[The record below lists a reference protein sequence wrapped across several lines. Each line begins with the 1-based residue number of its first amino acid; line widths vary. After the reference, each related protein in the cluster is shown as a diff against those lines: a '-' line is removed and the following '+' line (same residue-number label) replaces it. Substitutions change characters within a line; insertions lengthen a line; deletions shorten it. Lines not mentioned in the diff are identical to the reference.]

1 MAELFAAF
9 GDGHPAAG
17 TVTPVE
23 GDVGL
28 DALLAGCASAAD
40 DDELFGVGVA
50 GGVGHGISPVMVHLF
65 SGVGR
70 GGFGLRL
77 GAFFGR
83 AGVGSADGLVDA
95 EAGAGP
101 EFVFAVPDSPD
112 LSFGELLFH
121 FSLSVSG
128 LLMDMILGW
137 GHKPRLSLVSFQCH
151 LGRLESR

>member
-1 MAELFAAF
+1 MAPVKRLFLRDSDVAAE
-9 GDGHPAAG
+9 GLAPI
-17 TVTPVE
+17 E
-23 GDVGL
+23 GDVGF

-50 GGVGHGISPVMVHLF
+50 GGVGHGISPVIVRLF

-70 GGFGLRL
+70 GEFGLQL

-83 AGVGSADGLVDA
+83 AGVGSAGGLVDA

-101 EFVFAVPDSPD
+101 EFVFAVPDGPD

-121 FSLSVSG
+121 FFSLRKWFT
-128 LLMDMILGW
+128 D
-137 GHKPRLSLVSFQCH
+137 GHDTRM
-151 LGRLESR
+151 GA

>member
-28 DALLAGCASAAD
+28 DALFAGCASAAD
-40 DDELFGVGVA
+40 DDELFGVGMA
-50 GGVGHGISPVMVHLF
+50 GGVGHGISPVV
-65 SGVGR
+65 
-70 GGFGLRL
+70 
-77 GAFFGR
+77 
-83 AGVGSADGLVDA
+83 
-95 EAGAGP
+95 
-101 EFVFAVPDSPD
+101 
-112 LSFGELLFH
+112 LLQVVVH

-151 LGRLESR
+151 SGRLEGR